1 MNRSTW
7 LSSWLKPQNL
17 IALALL
23 SVTAFGV
30 FAGMKFFTK
39 TQEITGEEGCQIDNV
54 TQRTSGD
61 ANLSQ
66 KINCSSSVIQNT
78 TQEQPK

>member
-17 IALALL
+17 IALALFL
-23 SVTAFGV
+23 VTAFGV

-54 TQRTSGD
+54 TQRTSGE

-66 KINCSSSVIQNT
+66 KIDCNGSVMKNIK
-78 TQEQPK
+78 QEQPK

>member
-1 MNRSTW
+1 MNRRTW
-7 LSSWLKPQNL
+7 LTNWLKPANL
-17 IALALL
+17 IALGLL

-39 TQEITGEEGCQIDNV
+39 TQEITGEEGCQIDNA

-66 KINCSSSVIQNT
+66 KINCSGSVMENLK
-78 TQEQPK
+78 QEQPK